1 MSRRRLLPGPEGMT
15 RKIWLRAGIILLI
28 VLDGMVGV
36 WQYFFP
42 RSFYDDF
49 PTVSLDP
56 PFNEHLVSDI
66 GGLNIALVGVLVFA
80 AVFLEYRLVLAALT
94 GFALYALSHFV
105 FHVLHFEHFSLRDS
119 VSVGTGLGLEVV
131 LTIAMLI
138 FTWRSRTQLTPH
150 QSRKF

>member
-1 MSRRRLLPGPEGMT
+1 M
-15 RKIWLRAGIILLI
+15 RAGIVLLI

-56 PFNEHLVSDI
+56 PFNEHLVSDV

-80 AVFLEYRLVLAALT
+80 AVYLEYRLVLAALT

-105 FHVLHFEHFSLRDS
+105 FHVMHFDHFSLGDA
-119 VSVGTGLGLEVV
+119 VGVGTGLGFEVV
-131 LTIAMLI
+131 LTIALLI
-138 FTWRSRTQLTPH
+138 VTRSTRSELSAELTSERPG
-150 QSRKF
+150 RKAGPGFL